1 VTTSDEEIPKV
12 MQEVWRKSSYSG
24 DSGTSNCVEINW
36 RKSSH
41 SGDSGTGN
49 CVEVAFEAR
58 AVGVRDSKN
67 TSGPT
72 LAFSPTAWRTFVR
85 R

>member
-1 VTTSDEEIPKV
+1 MTQGGWRKSSYSGTGASGGCI
-12 MQEVWRKSSYSG
+12 EVSWRKSSYSG
-24 DSGTSNCVEINW
+24 DSGT
-36 RKSSH
+36 
-41 SGDSGTGN
+41 DN
-49 CVEVAFEAR
+49 CVEVALEAS

-67 TSGPT
+67 TSGPS

>member
-1 VTTSDEEIPKV
+1 
-12 MQEVWRKSSYSG
+12 MAQEGWRKSSYSG
-24 DSGTSNCVEINW
+24 ASGGSSCIEVNW
-36 RKSSH
+36 HKSSH
-41 SGDSGTGN
+41 SGDSGTDS
-49 CVEVAFEAR
+49 CIEVAFAAS

-72 LAFSPTAWRTFVR
+72 LAFSPAAWRRFVR